1 MLRHVKPILTRPAA
15 TVLIVADE
23 AHGASLTEISRASGL
38 ALSTVQRAVDRL
50 VEAGVLRRT
59 TPRGPLV
66 FRPDAPKRS
75 LRELA
80 EWTLGPTA
88 SRTLAHE
95 ASRLRQAHHGP
106 LPPTVTSRI
115 VRDHLPGAIDSIVA
129 AYHPARVILFGS
141 QARGDATPDS
151 DVDLLVLFDGSV
163 DRRERE
169 VAIRR
174 LLRAAPFSKDV
185 LVASSEDLPQATI
198 GTAVADAI
206 HNGVVVY
213 ER

>member
-1 MLRHVKPILTRPAA
+1 MKPVLTRPAA
-15 TVLIVADE
+15 SAVIVVDE
-23 AHGASLTEISRASGL
+23 ARGASMSEIARVSGL
-38 ALSTVQRAVDRL
+38 ALSTIQRAVDGL
-50 VEAGVLRRT
+50 VEGQVLRRT
-59 TPRGPLV
+59 TARGPLV
-66 FRPDAPKRS
+66 FRPDAPKRA

-80 EWTLGPTA
+80 EWTLGGAVVRAFVETA
-88 SRTLAHE
+88 RD
-95 ASRLRQAHHGP
+95 LRETHVGN
-106 LPPTVTSRI
+106 LPPTVKSRVI
-115 VRDHLPGAIDSIVA
+115 RDALPKAIDSIVA
-129 AYHPARVILFGS
+129 AYDPSRVILFGS

-169 VAIRR
+169 VNIRQ
-174 LLRAAPFSKDV
+174 LLRGAPFSKDV
-185 LVASSEDLPQATI
+185 LVASSDDLPQATI

>member
-1 MLRHVKPILTRPAA
+1 MKSVLTRPAA
-15 TVLIVADE
+15 SALIIVDE
-23 AHGASLTEISRASGL
+23 ARGASMSEIARVSGL
-38 ALSTVQRAVDRL
+38 ALSTIQRAVDGL
-50 VEAGVLRRT
+50 IGGEVLRRT
-59 TPRGPLV
+59 TARGPLV
-66 FRPDAPKRS
+66 FRPDAPKRA

-80 EWTLGPTA
+80 EWSLGSSAVGAVVDATRDLRA
-88 SRTLAHE
+88 AHV
-95 ASRLRQAHHGP
+95 GN
-106 LPPTVTSRI
+106 LPPTVKCRVI
-115 VRDHLPGAIDSIVA
+115 RDALPTAIDSIVA
-129 AYHPARVILFGS
+129 AYDPSRVILFGS

-163 DRRERE
+163 DREERA
-169 VAIRR
+169 VDIRR

-185 LVASSEDLPQATI
+185 LVASSDDLPQATI

>member
-1 MLRHVKPILTRPAA
+1 MKAILTRPAA
-15 TVLIVADE
+15 AVLIVVDE
-23 AHGASLTEISRASGL
+23 AHGASLTQMSRASGL
-38 ALSTVQRAVDRL
+38 ALSTVQRAVGAL

-80 EWTLGPTA
+80 EWTLGPTMSRKLAKVA
-88 SRTLAHE
+88 SVL
-95 ASRLRQAHHGP
+95 RLTHDGP

-129 AYHPARVILFGS
+129 RYDPARVILFGS
-141 QARGDATPDS
+141 QARGDATHDS

-169 VAIRR
+169 VGIRR
-174 LLRAAPFSKDV
+174 LLREAPFSKDV
-185 LVASSEDLPQATI
+185 LVASNDDLPQATI
-198 GTAVADAI
+198 GTAVADAV